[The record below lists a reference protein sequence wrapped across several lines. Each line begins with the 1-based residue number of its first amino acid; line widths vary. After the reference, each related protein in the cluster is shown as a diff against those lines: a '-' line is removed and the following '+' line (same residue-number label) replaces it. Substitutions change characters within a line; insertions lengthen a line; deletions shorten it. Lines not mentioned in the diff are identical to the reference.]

1 VARSR
6 GAAPDS
12 NEIRGSGQAVAKP
25 EDLVPTWLAALVL
38 VLLLAIA
45 ALAGYLIRGL
55 LADEGPAEPAEMAV
69 SEWQD
74 QVAQDPDDPD
84 ALLGLAYAMHQN
96 GDLEDALAGYER
108 VLEIDPT
115 NQGALYN
122 KGAVLLALDR
132 GKEAETVLWDVLEV
146 APDHVLA
153 AQSLGEYYIGQ
164 KHYKSALTALEPVAK
179 ARPEFADLQYLSGYS
194 CEQLGLRDHAIAY
207 YRAALEYVPDHIESR
222 EGLDR
227 LGAAE

>member
-1 VARSR
+1 MARSR

-153 AQSLGEYYIGQ
+153 AKSLGEYYIGQ

>member
-1 VARSR
+1 MARSR

-12 NEIRGSGQAVAKP
+12 NEIRGSGQALAKP

-153 AQSLGEYYIGQ
+153 AKSLGEYYIGQ

-207 YRAALEYVPDHIESR
+207 YRAALEYVPDHVESR

>member
-1 VARSR
+1 VCSA
-6 GAAPDS
+6 
-12 NEIRGSGQAVAKP
+12 GSS
-25 EDLVPTWLAALVL
+25 
-38 VLLLAIA
+38 
-45 ALAGYLIRGL
+45 IRGL
-55 LADEGPAEPAEMAV
+55 WAEGARAEPAEMTV

-153 AQSLGEYYIGQ
+153 AKSLGEYYIGQ

-207 YRAALEYVPDHIESR
+207 YRAALEYVPDHVESR

>member
-12 NEIRGSGQAVAKP
+12 NEIRGSGQALAKP

-45 ALAGYLIRGL
+45 VLAGYLIRGL

-153 AQSLGEYYIGQ
+153 AKSLGEYYIGQ

-207 YRAALEYVPDHIESR
+207 YRAALEYVPDHVESR

>member
-1 VARSR
+1 MARSR

-45 ALAGYLIRGL
+45 VLAGYLIRGL

-108 VLEIDPT
+108 VLEIDPA

-153 AQSLGEYYIGQ
+153 AKSLGEYYIGQ

-207 YRAALEYVPDHIESR
+207 YRAALEYVPDHVESR

>member
-1 VARSR
+1 MARSR

-12 NEIRGSGQAVAKP
+12 NEIRGSGQALAKP

-153 AQSLGEYYIGQ
+153 AKSLGEYYIGQ

>member
-12 NEIRGSGQAVAKP
+12 NEIRGSGQALAKP

-153 AQSLGEYYIGQ
+153 AKSLGEYYIGQ

-207 YRAALEYVPDHIESR
+207 YRAALEYVPDHVESR